1 MRKMAVLSE
10 LTLAR
15 VPPLHAHACGDSG
28 LVPFNRFRALLGRR
42 VGQPLPR
49 RVPRDSRPSAG
60 QWGAFRRY
68 QFDTFVRLVPVRIPI
83 TTATTIGIASRVPLG
98 VLEQLVCVEE
108 RLENP
113 FSVRI
118 VGELY
123 EEFCQE

>member
-28 LVPFNRFRALLGRR
+28 LVPFIRFRALLGRR

-49 RVPRDSRPSAG
+49 RVPRGNPPSAG
-60 QWGAFRRY
+60 QGGAFRRCH
-68 QFDTFVRLVPVRIPI
+68 FDAFFRLVPVPIHI
-83 TTATTIGIASRVPLG
+83 TTATILGIASRVPLG
-98 VLEQLVCVEE
+98 VLEKLVCVEE
-108 RLENP
+108 RLENS

-118 VGELY
+118 VGEL
-123 EEFCQE
+123 